1 MFTFPPRSPH
11 RSYQTATVL
20 KKPKTES
27 SIRKIWLP
35 KHLALMLRD
44 WKEEQE
50 KYKEYFGCEY
60 TDYDLVVCFEDG
72 RQCSHS
78 VIRSQLKEVT
88 KAAGLPSVV
97 FHSSK
102 YSTTLLVRKLDHG
115 DIKATQGDTG
125 HSQADMITEVYS
137 HILDED
143 RKVNAQKFDETFY
156 KNSGVGVDQQ
166 TVKSQE
172 VDVDSLVDALKSNP
186 DLMSQLIDALK

>member
-1 MFTFPPRSPH
+1 MRT
-11 RSYQTATVL
+11 
-20 KKPKTES
+20 
-27 SIRKIWLP
+27 
-35 KHLALMLRD
+35 
-44 WKEEQE
+44 
-50 KYKEYFGCEY
+50 
-60 TDYDLVVCFEDG
+60 G

-97 FHSSK
+97 FHSFRHS
-102 YSTTLLVRKLDHG
+102 STTYKLKLNHG

-166 TVKSQE
+166 TVKPQE
-172 VDVDSLVDALKSNP
+172 VDVIRLS
-186 DLMSQLIDALK
+186 MH